1 MHLCRRIVLLA
12 AAAAAV
18 AVSVACAKAPSRA
31 YHDANM
37 DFGSV
42 QSVAVLPFANLS
54 RDQGAGERV
63 RDVFSTS
70 LLASGS
76 VYVVPAGEVARAV
89 QTTGVA
95 NPSAPTIDDVVRLG
109 KLLKV
114 DAVVTGTVKE
124 YGEVRSGTASAN
136 AVALSAQMQEVGTGK
151 VVWAASTTRGGI
163 GASERMLGGGGR
175 PLNDVTQEAVDDLL
189 DKLFR

>member
-1 MHLCRRIVLLA
+1 MRLGTRLLLA
-12 AAAAAV
+12 ALALAG
-18 AVSVACAKAPSRA
+18 CAKVPTRA
-31 YHDANM
+31 FHDPNM
-37 DFGSV
+37 DFGSI
-42 QSVAVLPFANLS
+42 QSVAVMPFVNLS
-54 RDQGAGERV
+54 RDQGAGDRV

-76 VYVVPAGEVARAV
+76 IYVVPPGEVARGV
-89 QTTGVA
+89 QTGGVA
-95 NPSAPTIDDVVRLG
+95 NPGAPTVDDVVRLG

-114 DAVVTGTVKE
+114 DAVVTGVVKE
-124 YGEVRSGTASAN
+124 YGEVRSGTAAAN
-136 AVALSAQMQEVGTGK
+136 VVALSAQMQEVATGK

-163 GASERMLGGGGR
+163 GASERMFGGGGA